1 MNIMT
6 RDNAVLLCRDE
17 LKKHGLTEWKV
28 RCSSSDNSFL
38 GLCSYKD
45 KCIIL
50 NSNHL
55 DIHSDSDVINTIKH
69 EVAHALT
76 PGMGHNE
83 IWADK
88 ARSIGCDNTLPCS
101 NLSLPPHIIDAIRS
115 GATVEVEVEEQV
127 IRTPKYKV
135 TRLQDHCPECGKVA
149 VTRAEHKY
157 LDTEGNTVKITFL
170 QCGHLIKVI
179 IPAGTPFHKMVSNE
193 WKPEVRDCK
202 HDWNK
207 NKCNNCGEF
216 KPFNFQ
222 VEGMRFLESA
232 LLSSKGGGVF
242 DEQGLGKT
250 IQGLGYIKFTP
261 ERFPVLFILK
271 SGLKFQFYM
280 EVIRWLGPNYIP
292 QVIESSKDFIIPGLK
307 CYIVSYDL
315 LRRLDRTKIEKLGI
329 KTVIMDECQQIKNVD
344 STRTQQVR
352 RIVNNPDIKVIALS
366 GTPWK
371 NRGSEFFPV
380 LNMIEPK
387 KFSSYEQFSRD
398 WVDYY
403 WEGARRKEGGI
414 RRIEAFKSYVQN
426 IIIRRERTEVMKELP
441 LINRVKLHVQ
451 LENIEQKVY
460 DEEVSSFVAWY
471 NDFVMSGEEDKIDS
485 LELLAKMSRMRHITG
500 LAKIPATI
508 AYVEEFIEERE
519 GKIVIFVHHKD
530 VGKILYDE
538 MVKRYQNSDSPDYI
552 EPIPVLVIK
561 AELSSEERYHVQE
574 RFNLSS
580 RAILVA
586 STLAS
591 GEGLNLQ
598 SCSDCIMHER
608 QWNPANEEQAEGR
621 FIRIGQQATAVNGT
635 YVEAE
640 GTIDA
645 QLDII
650 VENKRR
656 AFHAAMNKGSAPI
669 WNQGDIGKQLAE
681 MIVKKFN
688 ESTKNKGLTKKL
700 G

>member
-1 MNIMT
+1 MT
-6 RDNAVLLCRDE
+6 RDAAVIFCRDE
-17 LKKHGLTEWKV
+17 LKKYNLDGWKV
-28 RCSSSDNSFL
+28 RVSATDNSFL
-38 GLCSYKD
+38 GLCSYRD

-55 DIHSDSDVINTIKH
+55 DMHSDADVINTIRH

-76 PGMGHNE
+76 PGMAHNE
-83 IWADK
+83 IWQSK
-88 ARSIGCDNTLPCS
+88 ARAIGCDNTLPCS

-115 GATVEVEVEEQV
+115 GATVEVFVEEQV
-127 IRTPKYKV
+127 VRTPHYRV
-135 TRLQDHCPECGKVA
+135 TRLQDRCPDCGKVA
-149 VTRAEHKY
+149 VVKNEMKY
-157 LDTEGNTVKITFL
+157 DDEDGNTVKLQFL
-170 QCGHLIKVI
+170 ECHHIIKTL
-179 IPAGTPFHKMVSNE
+179 IPAGTPFHRMVSND
-193 WKPEVRDCK
+193 WKDEVKNCK
-202 HDWNK
+202 HNWDK
-207 NKCNNCGEF
+207 NKCLNCGEF
-216 KPFNFQ
+216 RPFAFQ

-232 LLSSKGGGVF
+232 LLTAKGGGIF

-261 ERFPVLFILK
+261 DRFPVLFTLK

-280 EVIRWLGPNYIP
+280 EIMKWLGPNYIP
-292 QVIESSKDFIIPGLK
+292 QVIETSKDFIIPGLK

-315 LRRLDRTKIEKLGI
+315 LRRLDRNKLEALKI

-387 KFSSYEQFSRD
+387 KFSSYEDFSRQ

-403 WEGARRKEGGI
+403 WEGAKRKEGGI
-414 RRIEAFKSYVQN
+414 RRIDAFKSYVKD

-451 LENIEQKVY
+451 LETIEQKVY
-460 DEEVSSFVAWY
+460 DDEVSDFVSWY

-500 LAKIPATI
+500 LAKIPATV

-519 GKIVIFVHHKD
+519 GKIVIFAHHKD
-530 VGKILYDE
+530 VQSILYNE
-538 MVKRYQNSDSPDYI
+538 MVSRYVNSDSKEYI
-552 EPIPVLVIK
+552 EPIPVMRII

-574 RFNLSS
+574 RFNGAP
-580 RAILVA
+580 RAILIA

-598 SCSDCIMHER
+598 TCSDCIMHER

-621 FIRIGQQATAVNGT
+621 FIRIGQTSSAVNGT

-656 AFHAAMNKGSAPI
+656 AFHSAMNKGAAPV

-688 ESTKNKGLTKKL
+688 ESKKNTGLSKKVSTK
-700 G
+700 